1 MPSSFPPKIL
11 VISDYRDYHSTRP
24 EVAIYLG
31 LVRQGFEVTVMTY
44 PEASWIAE
52 FEAAGVRVVPWH
64 PVRKFDRREVKKIR
78 EFLVENEIDILHLYN
93 SVATVNGIRAAR
105 GLSVKV
111 LLYRG
116 YTGNIHWWDPT
127 AYLKYLHPR
136 VDKIVCNSQGVEELI
151 RRQLFSRT
159 DKPVTIHKGHDV
171 RWYAGYEPYDLRKK
185 FSLPANALVLVT
197 VANNRR
203 MKGIPHLLKA
213 MTLLPEDLPV
223 YLLLIGRDMDTT
235 ANLNLLKKSPAREK
249 VIFTGFRNDV
259 LNFVAGADAFVLP
272 SVKGESL
279 TKSVIEAMCLEV
291 APVITAI
298 PGNRE
303 LVEHGKSGLVV
314 EPGKATALRDAILW
328 LFNNREAASELGRQA
343 RRRIETHFNTE
354 QTVEKMA
361 ALYRELLD
369 SGQGGA

>member
-1 MPSSFPPKIL
+1 MKDHPTKVL

-24 EVAIYLG
+24 EAAIYLG
-31 LVRQGFEVTVMTY
+31 LARMGFEVTVMTY
-44 PEASWIAE
+44 PEATWKQG
-52 FEAAGVRVVPWH
+52 FESAGIRVVPWH
-64 PVRKFDRREVKKIR
+64 PTRKFDRREIKKIR
-78 EFLVENEIDILHLYN
+78 EFLTENKIDILHLYN

-105 GLSVKV
+105 GLPVKV

-127 AYLKYLHPR
+127 AYLKYLHPG
-136 VDKIVCNSQGVEELI
+136 VDKIVCNSHGVEQLI
-151 RRQLFSRT
+151 RRQFFSGT

-171 RWYAGYEPYDLRKK
+171 TWYDGYEAIDLRQK
-185 FSLPANALVLVT
+185 FKLPENALLLVS

-213 MTLLPEDLPV
+213 MTQLPEELPI
-223 YLLLIGRDMDTT
+223 YLFLIGRDMDTPG
-235 ANLNLLKKSPAREK
+235 NLNLLKKSPARDK
-249 VIFTGFRNDV
+249 VIFAGFRKDV

-291 APVITAI
+291 APIITAI

-303 LVEHGKSGLVV
+303 LVEHGSSGLVV
-314 EPGKATALRDAILW
+314 EPANPAALRDAIVW
-328 LFNNREAASELGRQA
+328 FFHNREAGKKLGRQA
-343 RRRIETHFNTE
+343 RKRIEKVFNTK

-361 ALYRELLD
+361 KLYQSLVT
-369 SGQGGA
+369 